1 MIQYSNTLAIVV
13 AACIGAGAIGAGTA
27 YHYEAANYTSESTF
41 VPQSDDSTGNIAAHN
56 PPTPAYLMAH
66 PAALNAAAM
75 KCQNSAGLNVVAIC
89 DNVHSAQSGLL
100 AIQYRN
106 AAAGKSQ

>member
-1 MIQYSNTLAIVV
+1 MIHYSNSLAIIV
-13 AACIGAGAIGAGTA
+13 AACVGAGAIGAGTA
-27 YHYEAANYTSESTF
+27 YHYEASNHQSESTAARE
-41 VPQSDDSTGNIAAHN
+41 SDAPTAAF
-56 PPTPAYLMAH
+56 LMAH
-66 PAALNAAAM
+66 PAALNAAAIQ
-75 KCQNSAGLNVVAIC
+75 CQDNAGLNVIATC